1 MTAPRS
7 EETVRRYSWHV
18 ARQIENATKCFVDAA
33 DFDVLTAAFNDV
45 TAERDRLRE
54 AIVRALADL
63 NDECSILAAEGLEA
77 ALSPSASGGT
87 RQHSPECLSLDNVL
101 GRHACDCGVE

>member
-54 AIVRALADL
+54 ALEEIVSRPKVSADHFKLAIQSEWVT
-63 NDECSILAAEGLEA
+63 NVATA
-77 ALSPSASGGT
+77 ALASGGT
-87 RQHSPECLSLDNVL
+87 R
-101 GRHACDCGVE
+101 